1 MTKEQHRIT
10 DITTGNENAEF
21 SIYQSKNSFEF
32 AQRQAKSLCE
42 SNLVPTQYQGQ
53 EGLPNCLVA
62 LEMSKRMNLSPLTV
76 MQNLN
81 VIHGKPSWSAQFIS
95 SIVIGC
101 NRFKNFDYV
110 VQGSGESLSVQCTAI
125 RLEDNKLV
133 KGTAVTMKM
142 AKEEGWT
149 IKNKKYQSMPEIMLK
164 ARAATFFGRQY
175 IPDLLLGVQTSE
187 EVIDIEPVNVTP
199 ENKVSTEEFKGQKGE
214 RKPVKLKNGELGVNE
229 KDLLTDLS
237 PLKMGKSEEED
248 DNGF

>member
-1 MTKEQHRIT
+1 MTELIKTPNIE
-10 DITTGNENAEF
+10 GES
-21 SIYQSKNSFEF
+21 SIYRNSDSFELG
-32 AQRQAKSLCE
+32 QRQAKSLCE

-53 EGLPNCLVA
+53 EGLPNCLIA

-110 VQGSGESLSVQCTAI
+110 VEGSSESLSVQCIAV

-133 KGTAVTMKM
+133 KGTAVSIKM
-142 AKEEGWT
+142 AREEGWT
-149 IKNKKYQSMPEIMLK
+149 TKNKKYQSMPEIMLK
-164 ARAATFFGRQY
+164 ARASTFFGRQY

-187 EVIDIEPVNVTP
+187 EVVDIEPINVTDTVEP
-199 ENKVSTEEFKGQKGE
+199 EVVQQ
-214 RKPVKLKNGELGVNE
+214 E
-229 KDLLTDLS
+229 K
-237 PLKMGKSEEED
+237 KD
-248 DNGF
+248 DFGF